1 MKNIILA
8 AVATFAFIAPSFAM
22 EAAPAV
28 AAKAEH
34 CVCGK
39 AADAKVDAVAIKV
52 GDADKKIAVCSK
64 ECAEAVKKMKPE
76 EAAKAA
82 EAQNKAK

>member
-8 AVATFAFIAPSFAM
+8 AVAAFAFIAPAFAE

-28 AAKAEH
+28 AAKAEN

-52 GDADKKIAVCSK
+52 GDAEKKIAVCSK
-64 ECAEAVKKMKPE
+64 ECGEAVKKMKPE
-76 EAAKAA
+76 EAAKAS
-82 EAQNKAK
+82 ENQNKSK